1 MIKRKKV
8 KIEYIY
14 LGYSNEKLSRG
25 IFYSHNR
32 PTNFLEVIKK
42 WVHFQ
47 GMELGLSSFQV
58 HVSSPRVGSK
68 ILKSPLRDYLIFSSQ
83 IWDSLAYDYLTSIE
97 MVVV

>member
-47 GMELGLSSFQV
+47 GMELWSEFFPSSCFI
-58 HVSSPRVGSK
+58 PRVGSK
-68 ILKSPLRDYLIFSSQ
+68 
-83 IWDSLAYDYLTSIE
+83 DSEVSTEGLFNFFLTDLG
-97 MVVV
+97 